1 MADKDDETVLF
12 VRDSFSC
19 PVTPYMS
26 MSCKELH
33 AVDLRSN
40 ITGTKRIKSV
50 SKYAKEIGADYIVIM
65 YYAVTTEMYCD
76 FEQ

>member
-1 MADKDDETVLF
+1 
-12 VRDSFSC
+12 
-19 PVTPYMS
+19 